1 MMNKL
6 GLKSMLLYCLIFS
19 VFSAVAEDRLQTNI
33 NISVQQQNTIWIGQ
47 QVTLN
52 LDLKTTG
59 YGFTD
64 AHFNLPEVAGAF
76 LMQTDTT
83 TIKLTE
89 QIDGVSWQ
97 IIRYPLALYP
107 QQAGQLLVP
116 PITVRFNSAAGFN
129 SEIKAFEFQTQALQI
144 NIKNPPGVAAGD
156 LVITT
161 TDFDLDYQWQAETST
176 TKTGDAFT
184 LTINRS
190 AGDISAMLLPPIPV
204 YRVEGL
210 AAYPQAPEVKDKT
223 NRGDLS
229 GERSDSIIWV
239 AEKPGTY
246 KIPAIRFQ
254 WWDPASEVLKQ
265 QLIPGLELEVQP
277 AAVATGKFNADGAA
291 EGQPSLYKW
300 YLLAGILI
308 TILTAVFWRRL
319 RHTPADSLVAS
330 EKTAFGMLSTACQSN
345 MPVQVYAA
353 LNHWLVCCSPTS
365 RSLQAFAKNQADP
378 LLSAELLLLQET
390 LVLPQDSWRGSE
402 LLRALKKARDQL
414 KQADTEALKTHLQSL
429 NPA

>member
-1 MMNKL
+1 MFTA
-6 GLKSMLLYCLIFS
+6 I
-19 VFSAVAEDRLQTNI
+19 VAVAEDRLQTNI
-33 NISVQQQNTIWIGQ
+33 DISVQQQGAIWTGQ

-64 AHFNLPEVAGAF
+64 THFNLPEVTGAF

-89 QIDGVSWQ
+89 QIDGISWQ

-116 PITVRFNSAAGFN
+116 PITVRFNSAAGFD
-129 SEIKAFEFQTQALQI
+129 SEIQAFEFQTQPLQI
-144 NIKNPPGVAAGD
+144 NIKSPPGVAAGD

-161 TDFDLDYQWQAETST
+161 TDFALDYQWQPETST
-176 TKTGDAFT
+176 AKTGDAFT
-184 LTINRS
+184 LTIKRS

-254 WWDPASEVLKQ
+254 WWDPASEELKQ

-277 AAVATGKFNADGAA
+277 AAVATDKLNANGVA

-300 YLLAGILI
+300 YLLAGLLIAILMAVYWRYLR
-308 TILTAVFWRRL
+308 TTAV
-319 RHTPADSLVAS
+319 DSPVAR
-330 EKTAFGMLSTACQSN
+330 EKTAFSVLSAACQSN
-345 MPVQVYAA
+345 LPVQAYTA
-353 LNHWLVCCSPTS
+353 LNNWLVCCSPTS

-378 LLSAELLLLQET
+378 LLSAELLLLQEA
-390 LVLPQDSWRGSE
+390 LVLPQDSWQGSE

-414 KQADTEALKTHLQSL
+414 KQADTEASKTHLQSL
-429 NPA
+429 NPV

>member
-1 MMNKL
+1 MMNSL
-6 GLKSMLLYCLIFS
+6 CLKSVL
-19 VFSAVAEDRLQTNI
+19 FSALLFSTFAVIAEDPLQATI
-33 NISVQQQNTIWIGQ
+33 SFSVQQQNTIWTGQ

-64 AHFNLPEVAGAF
+64 THFSLPEVAGAF

-89 QIDGVSWQ
+89 QVDGISWQ

-107 QQAGQLLVP
+107 QQAGQLVVQ

-129 SEIKAFEFQTQALQI
+129 SETQAFEFQTQPLQLK
-144 NIKNPPGVAAGD
+144 IKNPPGVAAGD

-161 TDFDLDYQWQAETST
+161 TDFNLDYQWQAEGSAA
-176 TKTGDAFT
+176 KTGDAFT

-239 AEKPGTY
+239 AEKPGAY

-254 WWDPASEVLKQ
+254 WWDPASEELKQ
-265 QLIPGLELEVQP
+265 QLIPGLELKVQP
-277 AAVATGKFNADGAA
+277 SAVASGKADATA
-291 EGQPSLYKW
+291 QSSLSMF
-300 YLLAGILI
+300 YLPAGVLVAII
-308 TILTAVFWRRL
+308 TVLLWRRF
-319 RHTPADSLVAS
+319 RSNTADSPIAS
-330 EKTAFGMLSTACQSN
+330 EKTTFRALSKACKN
-345 MPVQVYAA
+345 NLPVEVYST
-353 LNHWLVCCSPTS
+353 LHNWLGWWSPTS
-365 RSLQAFAKNQADP
+365 LTLEEFAKNQVDD
-378 LLSAELLLLQET
+378 LLSTELLLLQET
-390 LVLPQDSWRGSE
+390 LVLPKQGWQGSE
-402 LLRALKKARDQL
+402 LLRGLKKARGQL
-414 KQADTEALKTHLQSL
+414 KLNSIESSKPQLQSL
-429 NPA
+429 NPV